1 MPRPP
6 ARAVI
11 AATLSAATLLTAS
24 ACDSI
29 AGLGRPA
36 SATRANASAAS
47 PTTPATPAAA
57 PTLTESQARAALI
70 SESDLG
76 EPWVATEGF
85 ATWRESMLKA
95 STESADAECG
105 QLLDALYA
113 EELLG
118 PDATTRASVA
128 LDDLVDEAQLRY
140 QVVAHRPDAVDR
152 TLAWLGRMPDE
163 CGEFTAR
170 AGGGPMAVEVTE
182 AEVPEVGD
190 ARQGLRVVLSAVS
203 EYEDAPVLTLHV
215 AAVRVG
221 DDAVVLT
228 NGGLGD
234 VPGDATVAAV
244 ELGAHRLT
252 EVQKQGRAEI

>member
-1 MPRPP
+1 MPCPP

-11 AATLSAATLLTAS
+11 AATLSAAALLTTS

-29 AGLGRPA
+29 AGLGRPS

-105 QLLDALYA
+105 KLLDALYA

-118 PDATTRASVA
+118 PDATTRASVG

-163 CGEFTAR
+163 CGEFTAT
-170 AGGGPMAVEVTE
+170 AGSGPMAVEVTE
-182 AEVPEVGD
+182 VEMPEVGD
-190 ARQGLRVVLSAVS
+190 GRQGLRVVLSAVS

-221 DDAVVLT
+221 DDAIVLT

-244 ELGAHRLT
+244 ELGAHRLA
-252 EVQKQGRAEI
+252 EVHKRGRAEI